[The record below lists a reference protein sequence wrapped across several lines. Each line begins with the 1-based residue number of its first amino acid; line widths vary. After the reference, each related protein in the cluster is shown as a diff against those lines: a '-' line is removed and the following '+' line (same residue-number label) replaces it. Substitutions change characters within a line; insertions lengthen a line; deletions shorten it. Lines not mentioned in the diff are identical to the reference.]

1 MRRRKLR
8 ERKKVRRNG
17 DKGGEGKEGGKR
29 EIGKENGE
37 GKGEMGRE
45 NGTSIEKWVRKKGE
59 GQEGRKQGIPPP
71 SYLGDPCTVILVN
84 ASPHQ

>member
-45 NGTSIEKWVRKKGE
+45 NGIEKWVRKKGE
-59 GQEGRKQGIPPP
+59 GQEGRKQG
-71 SYLGDPCTVILVN
+71 STVILVN